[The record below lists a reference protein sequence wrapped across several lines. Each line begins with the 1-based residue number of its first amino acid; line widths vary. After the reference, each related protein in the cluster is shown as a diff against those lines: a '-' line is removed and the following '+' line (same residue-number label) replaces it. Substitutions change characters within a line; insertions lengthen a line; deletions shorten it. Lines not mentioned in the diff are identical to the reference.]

1 MNELPANVDWIGLLL
16 GPSGGVFAMGA
27 LFGCI
32 VTWTL
37 NLKIVSPFV
46 RRAHDAEMGAMM
58 AKITALEESVKDLET
73 FKSRYMEIVEKH
85 SARTLRVPDDL
96 PQL

>member
-1 MNELPANVDWIGLLL
+1 MSDIPANVDWIGLLL

-27 LFGCI
+27 LFGSI

-46 RRAHDAEMGAMM
+46 RRAHDAEMMAMTE
-58 AKITALEESVKDLET
+58 KISALDGRVKELEIVRNAYMVLLET
-73 FKSRYMEIVEKH
+73 H
-85 SARTLRVPDDL
+85 SARTLKVPSTDI
-96 PQL
+96 